1 MYVKCH
7 NKTSLHTNQNNFNRF
22 EASQDRVGSSGLSKT
37 TVAMHNSSYPFQASI
52 FSFTTELGA
61 FGMLAPFLAQS
72 ARFSV
77 FCPGGSYPGL
87 CYLGAVA
94 RCSVVPREFPY
105 PFLPIRATAD
115 ATACNQPPHSLAQ
128 VPPHWKR
135 VPSSSTL
142 ASGSPQDL
150 FVF

>member
-1 MYVKCH
+1 MKCH

-22 EASQDRVGSSGLSKT
+22 EASQDRVGSSALSKT

-94 RCSVVPREFPY
+94 RCSVIPREFPY
-105 PFLPIRATAD
+105 PFLTIRARLMQLP
-115 ATACNQPPHSLAQ
+115 ATSRLTPQAQ
-128 VPPHWKR
+128 GPPHWKR